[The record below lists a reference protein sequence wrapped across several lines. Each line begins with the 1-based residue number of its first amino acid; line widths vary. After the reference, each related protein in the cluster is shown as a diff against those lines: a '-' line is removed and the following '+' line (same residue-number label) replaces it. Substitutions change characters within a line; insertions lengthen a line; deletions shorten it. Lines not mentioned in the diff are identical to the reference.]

1 MKKTFISFVLIFCLT
16 LMFVISSSNT
26 NAQAKNYDDSNLT
39 AKAYFLMDY
48 NSGEVLTQK
57 EQESKMPVA
66 SIVKLMTIDLVCEE
80 IENNNLS
87 LDEKVIVSQNA
98 QSMGGSQVFIE
109 ANGEYSVGDL
119 LKSTIISSANDA
131 SVALAERIS
140 GSEESFVIKMNEK
153 ANELG
158 LTNTNYVNCT
168 GLPASN
174 QFSCARDTA
183 ILLKDVLKHDAYHKY
198 STIWMDTLSHPKGR
212 ESELVNTNKLI
223 RYYEGCDGGKTGS
236 TSEAGYCLVATA
248 KRRDMR
254 LIGVVLGA
262 ESGKARFGETS
273 QLLNFGFNNFE
284 NKKVVDSKNYLKE
297 LVEVNCSQTD
307 FISIRPKEDLFVLS
321 QKGEDSE
328 ITTKTEINQN
338 LVAPIKKGDSVGKIY
353 VLKNGQVKAETDLIS
368 EQNAEKAT
376 YFDYLSKTVKNWKLV
391 KNMAE

>member
-1 MKKTFISFVLIFCLT
+1 MKKTFISFVLIFCLS

-131 SVALAERIS
+131 SVALAEKIS

-284 NKKVVDSKNYLKE
+284 NKKVVDSKNSLKE
-297 LVEVNCSQTD
+297 LAEVTCSQTD

-338 LVAPIKKGDSVGKIY
+338 LVAPIKRGDSVGKIY